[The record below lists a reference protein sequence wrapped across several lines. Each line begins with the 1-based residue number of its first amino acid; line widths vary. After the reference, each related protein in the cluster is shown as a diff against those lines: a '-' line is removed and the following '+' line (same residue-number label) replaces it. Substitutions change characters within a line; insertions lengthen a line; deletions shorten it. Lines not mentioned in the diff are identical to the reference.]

1 MGYPPPNVPTRLEQ
15 KLAMLAAMNASADAA
30 PTKQSQEVLDVL
42 SRQVDEQL
50 ETLDRLF
57 TADIPAFNDALRR
70 LNVPAIL
77 PKPEKEVS
85 VAVPVQGD

>member
-1 MGYPPPNVPTRLEQ
+1 
-15 KLAMLAAMNASADAA
+15 MNASADAA

-77 PKPEKEVS
+77 PKPEKALS
-85 VAVPVQGD
+85 AAGSS